1 MYLGDN
7 MLKYDNI
14 IIEEANSFKKRLI
27 GLMFKKNINYGLC
40 FNNCHAIHT
49 FFMLDEIDVIAA
61 DENDNIIKEYKN
73 VKPWKI
79 LIAPKGTKKIYE
91 LPKKTLK

>member
-1 MYLGDN
+1 
-7 MLKYDNI
+7 MLEFKDLNI
-14 IIEEANSFKKRLI
+14 KEAKSFRDRLL
-27 GLMFKKNINYGLC
+27 GLMFKKNINYGLL
-40 FNNCHAIHT
+40 FNNCRSIHT
-49 FFMLDEIDVIAA
+49 FFMKEEIDIVAT
-61 DENDNIIKEYKN
+61 DKDDNIIKEYKN

>member
-1 MYLGDN
+1 
-7 MLKYDNI
+7 MLEFKNI
-14 IIEEANSFKKRLI
+14 NIKEAKSFKDRLL
-27 GLMFKKNINYGLC
+27 GLMFKKNINYGLL
-40 FNNCHAIHT
+40 FNNCRSIHT
-49 FFMLDEIDVIAA
+49 FFMKEEIDIVST
-61 DENDNIIKEYKN
+61 DENDNIIKEYKD